1 MTNNIIKEGGVAGH
15 MNHLYENP
23 YLTFKEMK
31 DIIQKA
37 SEGKLEGTEKTDG
50 QNLFISYSARSGK
63 AVAARNKGNI
73 KSGGLDAAGLAK
85 KFKDRGALENAFND
99 AFSAFEQAASKLSP
113 EAQLKLFGEDAEIYY
128 NSEVQDPES
137 PNVIHYDEPNLVIHK
152 VGHVRVVGAEGEKEL
167 KPFNIK
173 GVDHFFNELIRH
185 GDRDAEAQRFR
196 LQKNAVR
203 KLEAISDDTVLSAT
217 LEKLE
222 RELNKVGISDN
233 QTVMEYVVARI
244 KPLLQNIELPEE
256 QYEMFIRRIL
266 SPMTDEKGL
275 TKVMITKG
283 VSPEMKQQVNKF
295 VSTNKSTEAS
305 LIKKAVTPLE
315 NIIHDFA
322 VELLRGLES
331 AFILDNK
338 KEVERLQG
346 KVSNAIN
353 AIEASGDEDK
363 IAVLRQQ
370 MEKLKDAENV
380 SAAAEGFVFDYNGVT
395 YKFTGNFAPANQVLG
410 LFKFGRKG
418 SIPMEDLFIEPGA
431 PQGEAE
437 FWYGKKSPVPPPYP
451 LQEVIDPDKA
461 QHVVMIAGG
470 FKPPHRGHLK
480 MVKDAIETANPRP
493 DRVVLFTG
501 EEKRDEI
508 GIEESLQMW
517 QVYLRNEGLS
527 GYIDIYAFKPMPVP
541 GKFKKSGEAIISSS
555 PMVPMY
561 IESVALPQDSK
572 ITFVSSQ
579 ADPGHGTALT
589 KSIEK
594 ERPDLEVD
602 SIAAEVDPD
611 PKTGKKYSATYMRLA
626 IQKNDFER
634 FEEFVPDSSKGQAH
648 YIWTQILGKGKPIE
662 SGTEESGLIDEMI
675 NEVFINEFSS
685 MAGGKCA
692 GHMGETENEGL
703 IREEGDEEM
712 HFEDKLRRVI
722 KDKIK
727 IKMKKY
733 GKQVIE
739 EEKFRK
745 IVRSLLKEAAMED
758 TPSRSTGINKL
769 VGALKIILPVI
780 ERAYKG
786 LTTSPEQRDSF
797 KKHLTKAIIDTLSPE
812 AALRGADL
820 GPDATVGTEDDL
832 PAIQEVAKVSVD
844 PTMADIDADPKGI
857 NIDVA
862 DSEPTKGADE
872 MAAEEDLAAAEEEES
887 AATEKVA
894 AEEGF
899 EDIGGQEREFPTLAG
914 LDETGRDEAV
924 DIYKRVIDAV
934 VRTYRRLHD
943 ERDRSTYQDY
953 LVTNLLLYFD
963 KWESDISGEIGDIST
978 PEYEKQ
984 TQEKEKFAGGAEE
997 ALPEEEPLAEQILVR
1012 LREMDII

>member
-23 YLTFKEMK
+23 YLTFEEMK

-37 SEGKLEGTEKTDG
+37 ATGELEGTEKTDG
-50 QNLFISYSARSGK
+50 QNLFISYSVKSGK

-152 VGHVRVVGAEGEKEL
+152 VGHVRVVGQEGKKEL

-203 KLEAISDDTVLSAT
+203 RLEAISDGAILVAT
-217 LEKLE
+217 LKKLE

-233 QTVMEYVVARI
+233 QTVVEYVVARI
-244 KPLLQNIELPEE
+244 RPLLQNIELPEE
-256 QYEMFIRRIL
+256 QYEMFVRRIL

-275 TKVMITKG
+275 TKAVITKG

-295 VSTNKSTEAS
+295 IDQSRA

-322 VELLRGLES
+322 VELLRGLQS
-331 AFILDNK
+331 AFILNNE
-338 KEVERLQG
+338 KEVKRLQG
-346 KVSNAIN
+346 KVSNAIS

-418 SIPMEDLFIEPGA
+418 SVPMEDLFIEPGA
-431 PQGEAE
+431 SKGEAE
-437 FWYGKKSPVPPPYP
+437 FWYGKKSPVPTPYP
-451 LQEVIDPDKA
+451 LQEGFDPDKP
-461 QHVVMIAGG
+461 QHIVMIPGG

-480 MVKDAIETANPRP
+480 MVKDAVEKANPKP
-493 DRVVLFTG
+493 DRVILFTG

-508 GIEESLQMW
+508 GVEESLQVW
-517 QVYLRNEGLS
+517 QVYLRSEGLS
-527 GYIDIYAFKPMPVP
+527 GFVDLYAFKPMAVP
-541 GKFKKSGEAIISSS
+541 GKFNKSGEPIISKS

-561 IESVALPQDSK
+561 KEAVALPQDSK
-572 ITFVSSQ
+572 VTFISSSE
-579 ADPGHGTALT
+579 DPGHGKAL
-589 KSIEK
+589 KPSIEK
-594 ERPDLEVD
+594 VRPDIEIE
-602 SIAAEVDPD
+602 SIIIETELD
-611 PKTGKKYSATYMRLA
+611 PKTGDKYSATYMRLA
-626 IQKNDFER
+626 IEKNDYER
-634 FEEFVPDSSKGQAH
+634 FLDFMPDNSKGQAH
-648 YIWTQILGKGKPIE
+648 YIWAQILDKGGPIKSE
-662 SGTEESGLIDEMI
+662 TEESDLIDEMI
-675 NEVFINEFSS
+675 NEMFINEFSS
-685 MAGGKCA
+685 VAGGDVA

-733 GKQVIE
+733 GKQIIE
-739 EEKFRK
+739 EQKFRK

-780 ERAYKG
+780 EQAYKG
-786 LTTSPEQRDSF
+786 LTTSVEQRDSF

-812 AALRGADL
+812 AALKGADA
-820 GPDATVGTEDDL
+820 GSEAPAGTEEEL
-832 PAIQEVAKVSVD
+832 VVQEQIKVSVD
-844 PTMADIDADPKGI
+844 PAMADIDADPKGI

-872 MAAEEDLAAAEEEES
+872 MAAEEEIAAAEEEET
-887 AATEKVA
+887 AVAEKVA

-899 EDIGGQEREFPTLAG
+899 EDIEGQERTFPTLTG

-943 ERDRSTYQDY
+943 ERDRNTYQDY

-978 PEYEKQ
+978 PEYVKQ
-984 TQEKEKFAGGAEE
+984 TQEKERFAGGAEE

>member
-37 SEGKLEGTEKTDG
+37 GAGELEGTEKTDG
-50 QNLFISYSARSGK
+50 QNLFISYSVKSGK

-99 AFSAFEQAASKLSP
+99 AFSAFEQAASRLSP
-113 EAQLKLFGEDAEIYY
+113 EAQLKLFGQDAEIYY

-152 VGHVRVVGAEGEKEL
+152 VGHVRVVGIEGEKEL

-185 GDRDAEAQRFR
+185 GDQGAEAQRFR

-203 KLEAISDDTVLSAT
+203 KLEAISDDTILNVT
-217 LEKLE
+217 LKKLE
-222 RELNKVGISDN
+222 RELSKVGISDN

-256 QYEMFIRRIL
+256 QYEMFVRRIL

-275 TKVMITKG
+275 TKAMITKG

-295 VSTNKSTEAS
+295 IDQSAG

-418 SIPMEDLFIEPGA
+418 SIPMEDLFMEPGA
-431 PQGEAE
+431 SKGEAE
-437 FWYGKKSPVPPPYP
+437 FWYGEKSPVPPPYP
-451 LQEVIDPDKA
+451 LQEGFDPDKP
-461 QHVVMIAGG
+461 QHIVMIPGG

-480 MVKDAIETANPRP
+480 MVKDAMEKANPKP
-493 DRVVLFTG
+493 DRIILFTG

-508 GIEESLQMW
+508 GVEESLQIW

-527 GYIDIYAFKPMPVP
+527 GFVDLYAFKPMAVP
-541 GKFKKSGEAIISSS
+541 GKFKKGGKPIISSS

-561 IESVALPQDSK
+561 KEATALPQDSK
-572 ITFVSSQ
+572 ITFISSTK
-579 ADPGHGTALT
+579 DPGHGKAL
-589 KSIEK
+589 KPSIEK
-594 ERPDLEVD
+594 ARPDVEIE
-602 SIAAEVDPD
+602 SIIIEAELD
-611 PKTGKKYSATYMRLA
+611 PKTGDKYSATYMRLA
-626 IQKNDFER
+626 IEKNDYER
-634 FEEFVPDSSKGQAH
+634 FLDFMPDSSKGQAH
-648 YIWTQILGKGKPIE
+648 YIWAQILDKGDPVE
-662 SGTEESGLIDEMI
+662 SETEESDLIDEMI
-675 NEVFINEFSS
+675 NEMFINEFSS
-685 MAGGKCA
+685 VAGGDVA

>member
-23 YLTFKEMK
+23 YLTFEEMK

-37 SEGKLEGTEKTDG
+37 ATGELEGTEKTDG
-50 QNLFISYSARSGK
+50 QNLFISYSVKSGK

-152 VGHVRVVGAEGEKEL
+152 VGHVRVVGQEGKKEL

-203 KLEAISDDTVLSAT
+203 RLEAISDGAILVAT
-217 LEKLE
+217 LKKLE

-233 QTVMEYVVARI
+233 QTVVEYVVARI
-244 KPLLQNIELPEE
+244 RPLLQNIELPEE
-256 QYEMFIRRIL
+256 QYEMFVRRIL

-275 TKVMITKG
+275 TKAVITKG

-295 VSTNKSTEAS
+295 IDQSRA

-322 VELLRGLES
+322 VELLRGLQS
-331 AFILDNK
+331 AFILNNE
-338 KEVERLQG
+338 KEVKRLQG
-346 KVSNAIN
+346 KVSNAIS

-418 SIPMEDLFIEPGA
+418 SVPMEDLFIEPGA
-431 PQGEAE
+431 SKGEAE
-437 FWYGKKSPVPPPYP
+437 FWYGKKSPVPTPYP
-451 LQEVIDPDKA
+451 LQEGFDPDKP
-461 QHVVMIAGG
+461 QHIVMIPGG

-480 MVKDAIETANPRP
+480 MVKDAVEKANPKP
-493 DRVVLFTG
+493 DRVILFTG

-508 GIEESLQMW
+508 GVEESLQVW
-517 QVYLRNEGLS
+517 QVYLRSEGLS
-527 GYIDIYAFKPMPVP
+527 GFVDLYAFKPMAVP
-541 GKFKKSGEAIISSS
+541 GKFNKSGEPIISKS

-561 IESVALPQDSK
+561 KEAVALPQDSK
-572 ITFVSSQ
+572 VTFISSSE
-579 ADPGHGTALT
+579 DPGHGKAL
-589 KSIEK
+589 KPSIEK
-594 ERPDLEVD
+594 ARPDIEIE
-602 SIAAEVDPD
+602 SIIIEAELD
-611 PKTGKKYSATYMRLA
+611 PKTGDKYSATYMRLA
-626 IQKNDFER
+626 IEKNDYER
-634 FEEFVPDSSKGQAH
+634 FLDFMPDNSKGQAH
-648 YIWTQILGKGKPIE
+648 YIWAQILDKGGPIKSE
-662 SGTEESGLIDEMI
+662 TEESDLIDEMI
-675 NEVFINEFSS
+675 NEMFINEFSS
-685 MAGGKCA
+685 VAGGDVA

-733 GKQVIE
+733 GKQIIE
-739 EEKFRK
+739 EQKFRK

-780 ERAYKG
+780 EQAYKG
-786 LTTSPEQRDSF
+786 LTTSVEQRDSF

-812 AALRGADL
+812 AALKGADA
-820 GPDATVGTEDDL
+820 GSEAPAGTEEEL
-832 PAIQEVAKVSVD
+832 VVQEQIKVSVD
-844 PTMADIDADPKGI
+844 PAMADIDADPKGI

-872 MAAEEDLAAAEEEES
+872 MAAEEEIAAAEEEET
-887 AATEKVA
+887 AVAEKVA

-899 EDIGGQEREFPTLAG
+899 EDIEGQERTFPTLTG

-943 ERDRSTYQDY
+943 ERDRNTYQDY

-978 PEYEKQ
+978 PEYVKQ
-984 TQEKEKFAGGAEE
+984 TQEKERFAGGAEE

>member
-23 YLTFKEMK
+23 YLTFEEMK

-37 SEGKLEGTEKTDG
+37 ATGELEGTEKTDG
-50 QNLFISYSARSGK
+50 QNLFISYSVKSGK

-152 VGHVRVVGAEGEKEL
+152 VGHVRVVGQEGKKEL

-203 KLEAISDDTVLSAT
+203 RLEAISDGAILVAT
-217 LEKLE
+217 LKKLE

-233 QTVMEYVVARI
+233 QTVVEYVVARI
-244 KPLLQNIELPEE
+244 RPLLQNIELPEE
-256 QYEMFIRRIL
+256 QYEMFVRRIL

-275 TKVMITKG
+275 TKAVITKG

-295 VSTNKSTEAS
+295 IDQSRA

-322 VELLRGLES
+322 VELLRGLQS
-331 AFILDNK
+331 AFILNNE
-338 KEVERLQG
+338 KEVKRLQG
-346 KVSNAIN
+346 KVSNAIS

-418 SIPMEDLFIEPGA
+418 SVPMEDLFIEPGA
-431 PQGEAE
+431 SKGEAE
-437 FWYGKKSPVPPPYP
+437 FWYGKKSPVPTPYP
-451 LQEVIDPDKA
+451 LQEGFDPDKP
-461 QHVVMIAGG
+461 QHIVMIPGG

-480 MVKDAIETANPRP
+480 MVKDAVEKANPKP
-493 DRVVLFTG
+493 DRVILFTG

-508 GIEESLQMW
+508 GVEESLQVW
-517 QVYLRNEGLS
+517 QVYLRSEGLS
-527 GYIDIYAFKPMPVP
+527 GFVDLYAFKPMAVP
-541 GKFKKSGEAIISSS
+541 GKFNKSGEPIISKS

-561 IESVALPQDSK
+561 KEAVALPQDSK
-572 ITFVSSQ
+572 VTFISSSE
-579 ADPGHGTALT
+579 DPGHGKAL
-589 KSIEK
+589 KPSIEK
-594 ERPDLEVD
+594 ARPDIEIE
-602 SIAAEVDPD
+602 SIIIETELD
-611 PKTGKKYSATYMRLA
+611 PKTGDKYSATYMRLA
-626 IQKNDFER
+626 IEKNDYER
-634 FEEFVPDSSKGQAH
+634 FLDFMPDNSKGQAH
-648 YIWTQILGKGKPIE
+648 YIWAQILDKGDPIE
-662 SGTEESGLIDEMI
+662 SETEESDLIDEMI
-675 NEVFINEFSS
+675 NEMFINEFSS
-685 MAGGKCA
+685 VAGGDVA

-733 GKQVIE
+733 GKQIIE
-739 EEKFRK
+739 EQKFRK

-780 ERAYKG
+780 EQAYKG
-786 LTTSPEQRDSF
+786 LTTSVEQRDSF

-812 AALRGADL
+812 AALKGADA
-820 GPDATVGTEDDL
+820 GSEAPAGTEEEL
-832 PAIQEVAKVSVD
+832 VVQEQIKVSVD
-844 PTMADIDADPKGI
+844 PAMAGIDADPKGI

-872 MAAEEDLAAAEEEES
+872 MAAEEDLATAEEEET
-887 AATEKVA
+887 AVAEKVA

-899 EDIGGQEREFPTLAG
+899 EDIEGQERTFPTLTG

-943 ERDRSTYQDY
+943 ERDRNTYQDY

-978 PEYEKQ
+978 PEYVKQ
-984 TQEKEKFAGGAEE
+984 TQEKERFAGGAEE